1 MRHIPKRSTISHVNR
16 NRKID
21 FFEDIF
27 NKLYFEYGLVLSH
40 SRILDV
46 LKSWWKLLI
55 APQLAYL
62 KMFWVALEK
71 EAKEG
76 KCKGGIKVHTVINA
90 NEKVPSLV

>member
-1 MRHIPKRSTISHVNR
+1 M
-16 NRKID
+16 
-21 FFEDIF
+21 
-27 NKLYFEYGLVLSH
+27 
-40 SRILDV
+40 
-46 LKSWWKLLI
+46 LI

-62 KMFWVALEK
+62 KMFWVALEE